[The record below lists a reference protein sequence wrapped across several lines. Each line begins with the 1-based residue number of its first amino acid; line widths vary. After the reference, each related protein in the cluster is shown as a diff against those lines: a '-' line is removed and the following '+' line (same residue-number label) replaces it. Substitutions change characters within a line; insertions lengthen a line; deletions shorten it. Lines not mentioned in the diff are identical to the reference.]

1 MGRLPDALGPSFGPT
16 IPTADTDK
24 QKESGNAPLFA
35 FLGREASDKNGK
47 VAVDVD
53 VYPLQKSTHSK
64 KTQVERSRALS
75 GTKRH
80 GKRKKVRTNGV
91 SKSAMDWHVHYASQA
106 PGPGTYAPK
115 DIQARRICTV
125 VLHSGPADRSVGG
138 GGGGHEDGPGP
149 QEYDAISAL
158 DAVRPRFVG
167 GVLSKTKP
175 RTDAMA
181 NEYNA
186 PPTYMIDRDPRYRP
200 PAFSFGNPS
209 VTKSRK
215 GLPDV
220 TPSPADYNVLKRRTK
235 SAGGRFSRAE
245 QSYFDSREFKV
256 KAGEPGPGDFDVIYP
271 GDKKPD
277 CCGKISKHKPKSLDE
292 KLLEDAAETPGPG
305 LYNTDPGY
313 HTPSARFGKSGA
325 KSALDWIIYYAG
337 KNQSEHAGGLV
348 KPPRIYGGRFSTS
361 RKVNMTEQEEK
372 RARSIPGPSDY
383 VLPSTLI
390 IPGGTWGKAIDKEEV
405 EDKHKG
411 PGPGDYDTTSALDK
425 VRPRVVGGKVAW
437 LGGTLWRQ
445 EALDAKAK
453 IPGPSDYYGATAAL
467 DHTSTV
473 KLPRDIRLGRPS
485 RRGFEGHQ
493 HFRVAKILIVEEL
506 PVQEDNPNMRYQK
519 LYLDVAKNKPISAV
533 TTAPN
538 LSTASLGK
546 CLVVAMPGATVNGS
560 HHVEVTKELGVEN
573 AAVVL
578 SKFTENMQ
586 WAAPGLRALL
596 IPESFEPGELAPLNF
611 TPGPL
616 DYKTVEAMDSVKPR
630 QGTGCKMSTSL
641 KADLDAYA
649 NKESAA
655 VPGPGYYDI
664 PNTVRGTDGCPFPGG
679 RVYPDRGLFLRWQE
693 ETKAGNNTDGA

>member
-1 MGRLPDALGPSFGPT
+1 
-16 IPTADTDK
+16 
-24 QKESGNAPLFA
+24 
-35 FLGREASDKNGK
+35 
-47 VAVDVD
+47 
-53 VYPLQKSTHSK
+53 
-64 KTQVERSRALS
+64 
-75 GTKRH
+75 
-80 GKRKKVRTNGV
+80 
-91 SKSAMDWHVHYASQA
+91 
-106 PGPGTYAPK
+106 
-115 DIQARRICTV
+115 
-125 VLHSGPADRSVGG
+125 
-138 GGGGHEDGPGP
+138 
-149 QEYDAISAL
+149 
-158 DAVRPRFVG
+158 
-167 GVLSKTKP
+167 
-175 RTDAMA
+175 
-181 NEYNA
+181 
-186 PPTYMIDRDPRYRP
+186 
-200 PAFSFGNPS
+200 
-209 VTKSRK
+209 
-215 GLPDV
+215 
-220 TPSPADYNVLKRRTK
+220 
-235 SAGGRFSRAE
+235 
-245 QSYFDSREFKV
+245 
-256 KAGEPGPGDFDVIYP
+256 
-271 GDKKPD
+271 
-277 CCGKISKHKPKSLDE
+277 
-292 KLLEDAAETPGPG
+292 
-305 LYNTDPGY
+305 
-313 HTPSARFGKSGA
+313 
-325 KSALDWIIYYAG
+325 
-337 KNQSEHAGGLV
+337 
-348 KPPRIYGGRFSTS
+348 
-361 RKVNMTEQEEK
+361 MTEQEEK